1 MDFNYLKEI
10 KKLYDN
16 CSSLLE
22 IIYILGNPTCDIDSA
37 LSAYMFSIGEN
48 INCGAIN
55 LSKKGRPSIN
65 EKATS
70 LYVPVLNIKRG
81 TLPYR
86 IEVKYIFDKFN
97 IDENDF
103 WYISDPIFDS
113 HNLFHYTNKNIKS
126 SLILVDHTILSE
138 EELYLADYV
147 IDIYDHHLLTNYSGL
162 YKNLK
167 RMNIKYPTGSC
178 TTLILNDF
186 LCSKKEEDFPT
197 KIISPL
203 LATSAILID
212 TKKFNEELYG
222 IRWVDLDKKV
232 YKFLKK
238 IIKEEDK
245 KIKIKEYYKEI
256 KDIKHDV
263 QKNLDLGI
271 EGLLSKDQKTFKW
284 DNKKAIWSSFP
295 VSYDKIIKKY
305 GKEDLISNFIKYYSG
320 KTEEEQKDTFYI
332 TNSNLGESQK
342 LFTIFNPIKIPF
354 SQEEMKNEIKN
365 NNENGDFN
373 VEIEKIDNKEGKTQG
388 ELCNIYLPITYS
400 RKSFEP
406 ILKKFFCNLK

>member
-37 LSAYMFSIGEN
+37 LSAYMLSIGEN
-48 INCGAIN
+48 INCGTIN
-55 LSKKGRPSIN
+55 LSKKGKPSIN

-103 WYISDPIFDS
+103 WYISDAIFDS
-113 HNLFHYTNKNIKS
+113 HNLFNYTNKNIKS

-238 IIKEEDK
+238 LSKK
-245 KIKIKEYYKEI
+245 KIKKLKS
-256 KDIKHDV
+256 
-263 QKNLDLGI
+263 KNI
-271 EGLLSKDQKTFKW
+271 T
-284 DNKKAIWSSFP
+284 KK
-295 VSYDKIIKKY
+295 
-305 GKEDLISNFIKYYSG
+305 
-320 KTEEEQKDTFYI
+320 
-332 TNSNLGESQK
+332 
-342 LFTIFNPIKIPF
+342 
-354 SQEEMKNEIKN
+354 
-365 NNENGDFN
+365 
-373 VEIEKIDNKEGKTQG
+373 
-388 ELCNIYLPITYS
+388 
-400 RKSFEP
+400 
-406 ILKKFFCNLK
+406 